1 VVLLRDDI
9 FGLLLVGGESN
20 VTMPCIQNVRRLV
33 QCTVSTTPNS
43 YHHSH
48 ASNHKTMDR
57 KWSCNRVRTKRT
69 KVHASSIRMDSSM
82 PIRSQNPAHAIAA
95 DLDCLR
101 AADPLRLASVS
112 SDRGGT
118 MVKSPPPRRHLRLA
132 SLSWQVDRD
141 SAMRVIVIVNH
152 TKQLASLAC
161 IQPQNHRLNL
171 SLHQQRDGESRRNP
185 QIN

>member
-20 VTMPCIQNVRRLV
+20 VTVPCIQNVRRLV

-69 KVHASSIRMDSSM
+69 KVHALSIRMDSSM
-82 PIRSQNPAHAIAA
+82 PIRSQNPAHANRAIAA

-118 MVKSPPPRRHLRLA
+118 MVKSPPPRRHLWLA
-132 SLSWQVDRD
+132 SRRWLVDRD
-141 SAMRVIVIVNH
+141 RAMHTYIAWCSVGREPRQTASYRHSHASNH
-152 TKQLASLAC
+152 NT
-161 IQPQNHRLNL
+161 I
-171 SLHQQRDGESRRNP
+171 D
-185 QIN
+185 